1 MKLLITGI
9 TALLFLSCESIPK
22 QPEDIIEDF
31 IVKIFKSDSYTIEDI
46 EAFMIPEYFQ
56 KKNTLS
62 EKNLDIHLSFMREIT
77 NRMKVFLKENNFEYK
92 IIPKNSTE
100 SKNYKN
106 IVYSRNGSVFLM
118 TCNDEHVAT
127 FIIEDKKLYAYYV
140 DIYLS
145 DKKNYVPYFFFEKN

>member
-1 MKLLITGI
+1 MKFLITGI
-9 TALLFLSCESIPK
+9 AMLLFISCESIPT
-22 QPEDIIEDF
+22 QPENIIEDF

-62 EKNLDIHLSFMREIT
+62 EKSLDIHLSFMRDIT
-77 NRMKVFLKENNFEYK
+77 NKMRAFLKENNFEYK
-92 IIPKNSTE
+92 IISKNSTE

-127 FIIEDKKLYAYYV
+127 FIIEDNKLYAYYV